1 MTIRG
6 AIFDLDGVITDTAM
20 LHFKAWKKLADE
32 LGIAFDETDNERLK
46 GVSRRA
52 SLDIILERA
61 HEAYSDAEKEEM
73 MARKNADYVALIE
86 TLTPEHVFPGV
97 HAAFADLKARG
108 MRIALASASKN
119 APAIITQ
126 LGMTDAFDYVADA
139 ARVANSKPA
148 PDIFIDAA
156 QGLGASSAECF
167 GVEDAIAGI
176 EAIHAAGMFAVG
188 IGDSAILTHADL
200 VFADMQSFD
209 IARVLAKIS

>member
-20 LHFKAWKKLADE
+20 LHFQAWKTLADE

-52 SLDIILERA
+52 SLDIILERSDT
-61 HEAYSDAEKEEM
+61 AYSDAEKEAM
-73 MARKNADYVALIE
+73 MARKNADYVTLID
-86 TLTPEHVFPGV
+86 TLTPAHVFPGV
-97 HAAFADLKARG
+97 PEAFAELKARG
-108 MRIALASASKN
+108 IGIALASASKN
-119 APAIITQ
+119 AAAIIRQ
-126 LGMTDAFDYVADA
+126 LGIAGQFDYVADA
-139 ARVANSKPA
+139 AQVANSKPA

-156 QGLGASSAECF
+156 QGLGATSAECF

-188 IGDSAILTHADL
+188 IGHSETLTDADL

-209 IARVLAKIS
+209 IERILAKIN